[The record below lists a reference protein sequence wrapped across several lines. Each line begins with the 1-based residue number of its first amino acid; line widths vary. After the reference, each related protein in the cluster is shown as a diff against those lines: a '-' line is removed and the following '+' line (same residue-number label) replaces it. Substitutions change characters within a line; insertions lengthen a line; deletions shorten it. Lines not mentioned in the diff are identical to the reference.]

1 MIALWRI
8 AFRNLGRNRRRSVLT
23 LVAVALGM
31 GLLVVL
37 AGLVE
42 GEIGS
47 ALRNGIRLQTGHLQ
61 MRDESYEE
69 EEFSLAW
76 EDLLEHPRDLAAQ
89 AEALEEVR
97 VAAPVL
103 WANGILGAREESVS
117 VRVVGID
124 PRSEA
129 YAPFQEGLTAGQ
141 FLNPDDRGGI
151 LIGQRLAKSL
161 ELDVG
166 NEVSLLVSTANQQP
180 DEAIFTI
187 RGLFSTGVPAYDE
200 TTILLPLDKAQAFT
214 RAEDR
219 ASAIWMLLH
228 DREEAEDVAAS
239 LRTPYVEVVTWREL
253 NFALLNAVEQSM
265 GIMVLMYLV
274 MLAVVAVI
282 VANTLL
288 MSVFERTQEMGI
300 LAALGMKG
308 RQILTMFLLEAS
320 TLGAIGVVLGILLG
334 GLGVLYLATVGV
346 DIGDMTTAVAYSD
359 MAIPSTIYAEFAVQ
373 ETITLAIA
381 SLLITILA
389 SLYPAWLGARME
401 PAEALRAL

>member
-1 MIALWRI
+1 MITLWRM
-8 AFRNLGRNRRRSVLT
+8 AFRNLGRNRRRSALT

-42 GEIGS
+42 GEIDL
-47 ALRNGIRLQTGHLQ
+47 ALKNSIRLQTGHLQ
-61 MRDESYEE
+61 VRDESYEE

-76 EDLLEHPRDLAAQ
+76 EDLLENPRDLAAQ

-129 YAPFQEGLTAGQ
+129 HEPFREGLVAGQ
-141 FLNPDDRGGI
+141 FLAPDDRDGI

-166 NEVSLLVSTANQQP
+166 SDVSLLVSTANQQP

-187 RGLFSTGVPAYDE
+187 RGLFNTGVPAYDE
-200 TTILLPLDKAQAFT
+200 TTVLLPLDKAQAFT

-228 DREEAEDVAAS
+228 DREEAETVAAS
-239 LRTPYVEVVTWREL
+239 LRAPQFEVVTWREL
-253 NFALLNAVEQSM
+253 NFALLNAVEQST
-265 GIMVLMYLV
+265 GIMLLMYIV

-359 MAIPSTIYAEFAVQ
+359 MAIPSIIYAEFAVQ
-373 ETITLAIA
+373 ETIALSIA
-381 SLLITILA
+381 SLVITILA

>member
-1 MIALWRI
+1 MAY
-8 AFRNLGRNRRRSVLT
+8 RNLGRNRRRSVLT

-37 AGLVE
+37 VSFVK
-42 GEIGS
+42 GEIGAS
-47 ALRNGIRLQTGHLQ
+47 LRNSIRLQTGHVQ
-61 MRDESYEE
+61 VREESYEKE
-69 EEFSLAW
+69 QLSLAW
-76 EDLLEHPRDLAAQ
+76 EDLLENPRDLAAR

-97 VAAPVL
+97 VATPVL
-103 WANGILGAREESVS
+103 WANGILSTRQESVG

-129 YAPFQEGLTAGQ
+129 YAPFREGLAAGQ
-141 FLNPDDRGGI
+141 FLDPEDRGGI
-151 LIGQRLAKSL
+151 LIGQRLAESL
-161 ELDVG
+161 ELSVG
-166 NEVSLLVSTANQQP
+166 SDVSLLVSTANQQP

-187 RGLFSTGVPAYDE
+187 RGLFDTGVPVHDE
-200 TTILLPLDKAQAFT
+200 TTVILPLDKAQAFT

-228 DREEAEDVAAS
+228 DREEAEDVVKA
-239 LRTPYVEVVTWREL
+239 LRAPQLEVVTWREL

-265 GIMVLMYLV
+265 GIMYLMYLV

-282 VANTLL
+282 IANTLL
-288 MSVFERTQEMGI
+288 MAVFERTQEMGI
-300 LAALGMKG
+300 LSALGMKG
-308 RQILTMFLLEAS
+308 RQILTMFLLEAG
-320 TLGAIGVVLGILLG
+320 TLGAMGVLLGILLG

-346 DIGDMTTAVAYSD
+346 HIGDLTQVAYSD
-359 MAIPSTIYAEFAVQ
+359 MALPSTIYAEFAVQ
-373 ETITLAIA
+373 ETIMLAIA
-381 SLLITILA
+381 SLVITILA

>member
-1 MIALWRI
+1 MITLWRI
-8 AFRNLGRNRRRSVLT
+8 AFRNLGRNRRRSALT

-42 GEIGS
+42 GEIDL

-61 MRDESYEE
+61 VREESYEE
-69 EEFSLAW
+69 EKLSLAW
-76 EDLLEHPRDLAAQ
+76 EDLLENPRHLAAQ
-89 AEALEEVR
+89 AEAREEVR
-97 VAAPVL
+97 VATPVL
-103 WANGILGAREESVS
+103 WASGILGAHEESVS
-117 VRVVGID
+117 VRVVGMD

-129 YAPFQEGLTAGQ
+129 HAPFREGLAAGQ
-141 FLNPDDRGGI
+141 FLDPEDRRGI
-151 LIGQRLAKSL
+151 LIGQRLAESL

-166 NEVSLLVSTANQQP
+166 SDVSLLVSTANQQP
-180 DEAIFTI
+180 DEAVFTI
-187 RGLFSTGVPAYDE
+187 RGLYDTGVPAYDE
-200 TTILLPLDKAQAFT
+200 TTVILPLDKAQAFT

-219 ASAIWMLLH
+219 ASAVWMLLH
-228 DREEAEDVAAS
+228 NREEAEDIATA
-239 LRTPYVEVVTWREL
+239 LRTPQLEVVTWREL

-308 RQILTMFLLEAS
+308 RQILAMFLLEAG
-320 TLGAIGVVLGILLG
+320 TLGAMGVVLGILLG
-334 GLGVLYLATVGV
+334 GLGVLYLATIGL
-346 DIGDMTTAVAYSD
+346 DIGDMTTAVAYSE

-373 ETITLAIA
+373 ETITLSIA
-381 SLLITILA
+381 SLVITILA

-401 PAEALRAL
+401 PADALRAL

>member
-1 MIALWRI
+1 MITLWRM
-8 AFRNLGRNRRRSVLT
+8 AYRNLGRNRRRSVLT

-37 AGLVE
+37 ASFVK
-42 GEIGS
+42 GEIGAS
-47 ALRNGIRLQTGHLQ
+47 LRNSIRLQTGHVQ
-61 MRDESYEE
+61 VREESYEKE
-69 EEFSLAW
+69 QLSLAW
-76 EDLLEHPRDLAAQ
+76 EDLLENPRDLAAR

-97 VAAPVL
+97 VATPVL
-103 WANGILGAREESVS
+103 WANGILSTREESVGA
-117 VRVVGID
+117 RVVGID

-129 YAPFQEGLTAGQ
+129 YAPFREGLTAGQ
-141 FLNPDDRGGI
+141 FLDPEDRGGI
-151 LIGQRLAKSL
+151 LLGQRLAESL
-161 ELDVG
+161 ELSVG
-166 NEVSLLVSTANQQP
+166 SDVSLLVSTANQQP

-187 RGLFSTGVPAYDE
+187 RGLYDTGVPVHDE
-200 TTILLPLDKAQAFT
+200 TTVILPLDKAQAFT

-228 DREEAEDVAAS
+228 DREEAEDVVKA
-239 LRTPYVEVVTWREL
+239 LRAPQLEVVTWREL

-282 VANTLL
+282 IANTLL
-288 MSVFERTQEMGI
+288 MAVFERTQEMGI

-308 RQILTMFLLEAS
+308 RQILTMFLLEAG
-320 TLGAIGVVLGILLG
+320 TLGAMGVLLGILLG
-334 GLGVLYLATVGV
+334 GLGVLYLATIGV
-346 DIGDMTTAVAYSD
+346 HIGDLTQVAYSD
-359 MAIPSTIYAEFAVQ
+359 MALPSTIYAEFAVQ
-373 ETITLAIA
+373 ETILLSIA
-381 SLLITILA
+381 SLVITILA

>member
-1 MIALWRI
+1 MITLWRI
-8 AFRNLGRNRRRSVLT
+8 AFRNLGRNRRRSALT

-42 GEIGS
+42 GEIDL

-61 MRDESYEE
+61 VRDESYEE

-76 EDLLEHPRDLAAQ
+76 EDLLENPRDLAAQ

-103 WANGILGAREESVS
+103 WANGILSAREESVS

-129 YAPFQEGLTAGQ
+129 HAPFREGLAAGQ
-141 FLNPDDRGGI
+141 FLDPDDRDGI

-166 NEVSLLVSTANQQP
+166 SDVSLLVSTANQQP

-187 RGLFSTGVPAYDE
+187 RGLFNTGVPAYDE
-200 TTILLPLDKAQAFT
+200 TTVLLPLDKAQAFT

-219 ASAIWMLLH
+219 ASAVWMLLH

-239 LRTPYVEVVTWREL
+239 LRAPQFEIVTWREL
-253 NFALLNAVEQSM
+253 NSALLNAVEQSM

-288 MSVFERTQEMGI
+288 MSIFERTQEMGI

-308 RQILTMFLLEAS
+308 RQILMMFLLEAG
-320 TLGAIGVVLGILLG
+320 TLGAMGVVLGILLG

-346 DIGDMTTAVAYSD
+346 NIGDMTTAVAYSD

-373 ETITLAIA
+373 ETITLSIA